1 MSATVGGT
9 VRTVVAV
16 LLCLALALV
25 AGYAAY
31 RLVRPA
37 TPQQDGWYERPPA
50 ADAPVRPG
58 TPSTARRTADGSP
71 RYVSAVHPDGRYFVD
86 QDGEP
91 ILVRGDSPWSLLV
104 DLLPDEADTY
114 LSARSEQGF
123 NALVVS
129 LLGEPSNGGPHGDGT
144 TVDGLAPFVDGD
156 VTRPSAPYWDRA
168 HAVLAR
174 AAELGLTVLLYPAD
188 SWVIDRV
195 FSPSSVDDCRRYGE
209 LVGEWAADLPN
220 ILWMAGG
227 DYTPTPEHDACF
239 VAVQE
244 GIRATGDRRPFS
256 AQLISV
262 RSPADDEH
270 WAPLVDW
277 DFVYTY
283 QPVHEAVR
291 QAYDDRWVRPSLLSE
306 SNYEGENN
314 TGGPPTTTET
324 LRRQVLWAVTSGS
337 PGDIFGTDDWEFLPG
352 WQDRLRSEG
361 ALQVSRLRDVVAA
374 LPWWT
379 LVPDDGRLLTGGA
392 GGEEEA
398 WDQLEST
405 LATAAVSPDGDLA
418 LVYVPTERTITLALD
433 ELAPGSGAQWVDP
446 STGTAVPAPLA
457 ETMTTPGAN
466 SAGDQDWL
474 LVLGTHPV
482 R

>member
-1 MSATVGGT
+1 MTGRL
-9 VRTVVAV
+9 RTVVAV
-16 LLCLALALV
+16 LACLGLV
-25 AGYAAY
+25 AIAGWAAY
-31 RLVRPA
+31 RALRDP
-37 TPQQDGWYERPPA
+37 PQQDGWEARPPA
-50 ADAPVRPG
+50 QGEPVRPVEPTTG
-58 TPSTARRTADGSP
+58 QRAEDGGP
-71 RYVSAVHPDGRYFVD
+71 RYVSAVSADGRHFVD

-91 ILVRGDSPWSLLV
+91 ILVRGDAPWSLLV
-104 DLLPDEADTY
+104 DLTPDEAEAY
-114 LSARSEQGF
+114 LTTRSQQGF
-123 NALVVS
+123 NAMVVS
-129 LLGEPSNGGPHGDGT
+129 LLGDPANGGPHGDGT

-156 VTRPSAPYWDRA
+156 VTRPSGPYWDRA

-174 AAELGLTVLLYPAD
+174 AAELGITALLYPVD
-188 SWVIDRV
+188 SWTIDRV
-195 FSPSSVDDCRRYGE
+195 FSPSSAADCTAYGE
-209 LVGEWAADLPN
+209 HVGAWAADLPN
-220 ILWMAGG
+220 ILWMTGG

-239 VAVQE
+239 MAVQE

-256 AQLISV
+256 AQLITV
-262 RSPADDEH
+262 RSPAEDEH

-314 TGGPPTTTET
+314 TGGPLTTTET

-352 WQDRLRSEG
+352 WEDRLRSEG
-361 ALQVSRLRDVVAA
+361 AEQVSRLRDLVAA

-379 LVPDDGRLLTGGA
+379 LVPDDGRLLRAGA
-392 GGEEEA
+392 GGEQEA
-398 WDQLEST
+398 WDQLESD
-405 LATAAVSPDGDLA
+405 LATAAVSPGGDLA
-418 LVYVPTERTITLALD
+418 LVYVPTERTITLGLD
-433 ELAPGSGAQWVDP
+433 QLGPGSGAQWVDP
-446 STGTAVPAPLA
+446 STGTAVPATLE

-466 SAGDQDWL
+466 AAGGQDWL

-482 R
+482 T